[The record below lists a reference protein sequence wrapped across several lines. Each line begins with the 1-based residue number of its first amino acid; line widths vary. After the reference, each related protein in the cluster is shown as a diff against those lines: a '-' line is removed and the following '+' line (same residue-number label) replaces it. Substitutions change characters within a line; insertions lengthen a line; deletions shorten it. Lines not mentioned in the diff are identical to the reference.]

1 MTLDQADVTRTYE
14 RLAPFYDVYDGP
26 MEWLGLARRRRRLL
40 SRAQGC
46 VVEVGIGTGRNLG
59 YFPSGTRVLGIDV
72 SGRMLDRARRRPAP
86 MGVDVR
92 MEQADVQRLPF
103 ADRTFDTAVA
113 TCVFCS
119 VADPIRG
126 LAELARVVKPGGHV
140 LLLEHVRPRNRL
152 LGGVADT
159 VSPLTRRLFGF
170 NLNRRTEENAAAAG
184 LSLLEVR
191 RSGIWREI
199 VAARRGPDAHPARR
213 GLRLRASAGR
223 DPR

>member
-1 MTLDQADVTRTYE
+1 
-14 RLAPFYDVYDGP
+14 
-26 MEWLGLARRRRRLL
+26 
-40 SRAQGC
+40 
-46 VVEVGIGTGRNLG
+46 
-59 YFPSGTRVLGIDV
+59 
-72 SGRMLDRARRRPAP
+72 